1 MRKTRRSLCFLAAL
15 VMMLS
20 ILSIGAMV
28 SAVESAVSSTNE
40 TEGTSDNN
48 GSASDLPVASINGV
62 SYATL
67 EEAFAAAQAGDEIIL
82 LADVAEDITVPAG
95 VVFNGNDKQ
104 VGAITAAGEITF
116 KGHTKAT
123 NFSVMYTGT
132 VINIGEGACLEI
144 TGTGRLVIGHG
155 CTFNIT
161 GTVADAKTADV
172 ASLTPSLI
180 APGASI
186 TGTGVTFNVSNAYL
200 KFTAYCSSK
209 NSNANGT
216 FNIDVTN
223 SIWEQSGSLV
233 FSEPTNGKD
242 PTFNFNLKDSVLN
255 STSHLVFAVSKGE
268 IVFDNSNVNVGTS
281 RQIENRSTM
290 TVKNGSVVNG
300 AVATSSN
307 AKNPG
312 TLIIDNA
319 TYAVT
324 GEFSGSD
331 VGTGTII
338 VKNGASFTAGSVTKA
353 NIQID
358 ATGMQAGDEV
368 EITANLS
375 KLAGTIEV
383 INNNAL
389 EASILD
395 GKIVLSEKPAAQI
408 GDVKYATLAE
418 AFAALK
424 EGDTLTIL
432 AGEHSEGTIK
442 MPATLKNV
450 TIKGEDGAILKDMTV
465 MACDGNSISYEGL
478 TFDNIKFDNS
488 RISITGWRTGGATVK
503 NLTITNCVFVN
514 LNDTTNSAPV
524 HINVA
529 ENEAVY
535 NFTFTNNTIDGAT
548 GGSKSGLYLQATGNV
563 VIENN
568 VINNVAFRPYVIQIT
583 TDDGIADNF
592 TVTGNTFSGS
602 AAGRAQ
608 GLGNNG
614 EGTDTVNLVVSGNI
628 FKGITSAQQICYWNF
643 NAETT
648 TADLSKNYY
657 DIDIV
662 ANPSGIYYN
671 GSASSA
677 EDLVEMGIFPIY
689 TALNEDGTIDES
701 SEYTYVPAAVVAQVG
716 EQTFATLADAVAY
729 VKVNGGTIV
738 ILANVNESMTIADI
752 NGEIANKYPITID
765 LNGFTVTSGESTL
778 WVSDGYV
785 VTVKDSVG
793 TGKIV
798 TTSNDGGNS
807 AEAIAVNRDGKVILE
822 GGTIEAPYYGVYLYS
837 GNTYGNEV
845 FVMNGGKVIVPN
857 GGQALS
863 VGNGKATIN
872 GGEVI
877 CEKIAGGSGWNTY
890 VYVNGVVEI
899 TGGNFY
905 ATIGNSGTISISG
918 GTFSYP
924 NDPNDGFRNEHLADG
939 YGVKEVDGKFV
950 VYALP
955 TSLSGSGTAED
966 PFLINN
972 IDDLKFFRD
981 SVNNGNKYNGQYVKL
996 NADIDLNNEEWTPI
1010 ADMNVDKAS
1019 FIGTFDGGNHTI
1031 SNLKIS
1037 SYNKNGAGFF
1047 GCTGSF
1053 LENEKAVIKN
1063 LTFNNVTIKSTS
1075 DYVGTVVANS
1085 RANTRIENVH
1095 VTGAIDISGRGY
1107 IGGISGHG
1115 YVVMDNVSVVGTG
1128 TISSSFW
1135 CAGGILGY
1143 AGEGST
1149 NIMNAHVEGIT
1160 ITSAAGGLGAIVG
1173 MAEDNGGTQP
1183 ISGSNLSA
1191 TNVTIKTYVGAYGDA
1206 YANYGLGYLYGGNPT
1221 SKLTGN
1227 LSVNNV
1233 VIETSTGVAPNAVDA
1248 AAAIGDTVYFSL
1260 NSAIAALKDG
1270 DTLTIFAGE
1279 HSEGTIKFPAS
1290 LKNVTIKGEN
1300 GAILK
1305 DMTLMASDGSNISYE
1320 FITFDGIVFDNSN
1333 ILFPGQRA
1341 SAVFNNWTITNCEF
1355 KNVAR
1360 GNAAISFN
1368 LKASEA
1374 MENFTF
1380 TNNVINGVTGGSY
1393 SGLVLR
1399 AAKGNIVISGNNI
1412 SNVAWNAIQLI
1423 NTTADTL
1430 TITGN
1435 TFASSADEGI
1445 LNLYGV
1451 TATTLTIK
1459 ENKFLVSEG
1468 QPGVCYITAADVS
1481 KNYWGG
1487 NAPANLPAGVTYT
1500 SYYADAELTQL
1511 ITISYV
1517 AQIGD
1522 NKYTSLQDA
1531 ENAAKDGD
1539 TIVLLDN
1546 ITLTGS
1552 VTFYNAAGARMIT
1565 LDMNGKTITIEND
1578 YKVFWICDGL
1588 TITGNGTFIAAPTYN
1603 GGIIDPN
1610 DTDWGYVFIVGQ
1622 RKSGTT
1628 DGISGNLVIEN
1639 GNFYSND
1646 ASVISV
1652 TNGSV
1657 TINDGT
1663 FEAAGDLDLN
1673 CIDDMYAAGKATIT
1687 VKGGIFVGFNPE
1699 NNASEGAKT
1708 NFCADGYV
1716 ALKNLDGMYVVGKK
1730 PSATVNDL
1738 GGTTLPAGGYGVWDG
1753 KNYTQK
1759 GDVELPLSF
1768 VMQFLAD
1775 QSAADAANS
1784 PYADWYGD
1792 FVITFD
1798 GIENGS
1804 FVADGCYLAG
1814 YYGDFGWVKV
1824 PVDGMTITNGVRYP
1838 VMLGV
1843 GLGQKYD
1850 YICSGVKDF
1859 QCALYITPDILA
1871 ANPNLTVNLELSVV
1885 DNSKGQE
1892 KAAEVLENK
1901 DGAYSDFI
1909 YEVTENDYVAGDF
1922 VTEVPT
1928 LDFMGTSLV
1937 LGTNIQMNFYLDTEN
1952 VYEGTKYYA
1961 LITISNGESYAVPMD
1976 KWQQDATGRWF
1987 IPVAGLAA
1995 KQMNENISVELYRG
2009 VYGTDGAYSVSRQ
2022 VSDCIKEYAMWTINY
2037 DKAATVEMKKLMV
2050 TMLNYGAA
2058 AQMKF
2063 GYDVETLAN
2072 AGITAE
2078 QQATYGSDSVSYTD
2092 CYTNTNTGSVAYF
2105 AGDSLNLTDKI
2116 EINFYYRNL
2125 LNVASEDIEIVVS
2138 YTDYLGA
2145 AKSFTY
2151 TGADLESVTEGRM
2164 KFCFS
2169 EIVAADVSTV
2179 LTVTL
2184 KVDGNVVNIVTDSIE
2199 SYCAFYKNES
2209 PELAEAIVRYASA
2222 AEAYFTTK

>member
-1 MRKTRRSLCFLAAL
+1 MRKTRRILCFLAAF

-20 ILSIGAMV
+20 IVSIGAMV

-40 TEGTSDNN
+40 TESTNDNN

-62 SYATL
+62 SYSTI
-67 EEAFAAAQAGDEIIL
+67 EDAFTAAQAGDEIIL

-95 VVFNGNDKQ
+95 VIFNGNDKQ

-132 VINIGEGACLEI
+132 TINIGEGACLEI

-186 TGTGVTFNVSNAYL
+186 TGTGVTFNVSDAYL

-216 FNIDVTN
+216 FNINVTN

-358 ATGMQAGDEV
+358 ATDMQAGDEV
-368 EITANLS
+368 KITANLS
-375 KLAGTIEV
+375 KLAGTVEV

-389 EASILD
+389 EASISD
-395 GKIVLSEKPAAQI
+395 GKIVLSKKSVAQI

-418 AFAALK
+418 AFAALE

-442 MPATLKNV
+442 MPAALKNV

-465 MACDGNSISYEGL
+465 
-478 TFDNIKFDNS
+478 
-488 RISITGWRTGGATVK
+488 
-503 NLTITNCVFVN
+503 
-514 LNDTTNSAPV
+514 
-524 HINVA
+524 
-529 ENEAVY
+529 
-535 NFTFTNNTIDGAT
+535 
-548 GGSKSGLYLQATGNV
+548 
-563 VIENN
+563 
-568 VINNVAFRPYVIQIT
+568 
-583 TDDGIADNF
+583 
-592 TVTGNTFSGS
+592 
-602 AAGRAQ
+602 
-608 GLGNNG
+608 
-614 EGTDTVNLVVSGNI
+614 
-628 FKGITSAQQICYWNF
+628 
-643 NAETT
+643 
-648 TADLSKNYY
+648 
-657 DIDIV
+657 
-662 ANPSGIYYN
+662 
-671 GSASSA
+671 
-677 EDLVEMGIFPIY
+677 
-689 TALNEDGTIDES
+689 
-701 SEYTYVPAAVVAQVG
+701 
-716 EQTFATLADAVAY
+716 
-729 VKVNGGTIV
+729 
-738 ILANVNESMTIADI
+738 
-752 NGEIANKYPITID
+752 
-765 LNGFTVTSGESTL
+765 
-778 WVSDGYV
+778 
-785 VTVKDSVG
+785 
-793 TGKIV
+793 
-798 TTSNDGGNS
+798 
-807 AEAIAVNRDGKVILE
+807 
-822 GGTIEAPYYGVYLYS
+822 
-837 GNTYGNEV
+837 
-845 FVMNGGKVIVPN
+845 
-857 GGQALS
+857 
-863 VGNGKATIN
+863 
-872 GGEVI
+872 
-877 CEKIAGGSGWNTY
+877 
-890 VYVNGVVEI
+890 
-899 TGGNFY
+899 
-905 ATIGNSGTISISG
+905 
-918 GTFSYP
+918 
-924 NDPNDGFRNEHLADG
+924 
-939 YGVKEVDGKFV
+939 
-950 VYALP
+950 
-955 TSLSGSGTAED
+955 
-966 PFLINN
+966 
-972 IDDLKFFRD
+972 
-981 SVNNGNKYNGQYVKL
+981 
-996 NADIDLNNEEWTPI
+996 
-1010 ADMNVDKAS
+1010 
-1019 FIGTFDGGNHTI
+1019 
-1031 SNLKIS
+1031 
-1037 SYNKNGAGFF
+1037 
-1047 GCTGSF
+1047 
-1053 LENEKAVIKN
+1053 
-1063 LTFNNVTIKSTS
+1063 
-1075 DYVGTVVANS
+1075 
-1085 RANTRIENVH
+1085 
-1095 VTGAIDISGRGY
+1095 
-1107 IGGISGHG
+1107 
-1115 YVVMDNVSVVGTG
+1115 
-1128 TISSSFW
+1128 
-1135 CAGGILGY
+1135 
-1143 AGEGST
+1143 
-1149 NIMNAHVEGIT
+1149 
-1160 ITSAAGGLGAIVG
+1160 
-1173 MAEDNGGTQP
+1173 
-1183 ISGSNLSA
+1183 
-1191 TNVTIKTYVGAYGDA
+1191 
-1206 YANYGLGYLYGGNPT
+1206 
-1221 SKLTGN
+1221 
-1227 LSVNNV
+1227 
-1233 VIETSTGVAPNAVDA
+1233 
-1248 AAAIGDTVYFSL
+1248 
-1260 NSAIAALKDG
+1260 
-1270 DTLTIFAGE
+1270 
-1279 HSEGTIKFPAS
+1279 
-1290 LKNVTIKGEN
+1290 
-1300 GAILK
+1300 
-1305 DMTLMASDGSNISYE
+1305 MASDGSNISYE

-1380 TNNVINGVTGGSY
+1380 TNNVINGVTGGNY

-1412 SNVAWNAIQLI
+1412 SNVTWNAIQLI

-1451 TATTLTIK
+1451 TATTLAIK

-1481 KNYWGG
+1481 ENYWGG
-1487 NAPANLPAGVTYT
+1487 NAPTNLPAGVTYT

-1511 ITISYV
+1511 ITISYVAQIGDVKFATVAAALAYAKEQGIADLVITIIGENTKETPDNFDAIYTAIFDSVTIKQDNGGKTYYFLDIYTGSRTNGGAFVFDGVNIVVTEQYMFEGNVRLTNNSVVKSTAEANCFVYYSELTIDAGSKLYGVIDDFRGGKVVIDGGRTDGAFNDTPDMQDAIMIINWSGDSLTIKNGAYVKVNSANEVGRLTINAGATLTVENSKLDSYQWIEVAGILKVDANSLVTTGKITGAGKIVIDVANIGKNPVTVINADMSAFTGTIEIVNGDAEYETANGVVVTPITYV

-1603 GGIIDPN
+1603 GGVIDPN

-1673 CIDDMYAAGKATIT
+1673 CIDDMYDAGKATIT

-1775 QSAADAANS
+1775 QSAAEAANS
-1784 PYADWYGD
+1784 PYANWYGD

-1814 YYGDFGWVKV
+1814 YYGSFGWVKV

-1850 YICSGVKDF
+1850 YICSGVQDF
-1859 QCALYITPDILA
+1859 QCALYITPEILA
-1871 ANPNLTVNLELSVV
+1871 ENPNLTVNLELSVV

-1909 YEVTENDYVAGDF
+1909 YEVTEDDYVAGDF

-2058 AQMKF
+2058 AQVKF

-2151 TGADLESVTEGRM
+2151 TGADLESVTEERM